1 MKKTYRVW
9 LLFFLVNSALMQINT
24 VYAQNF
30 TTKIYTLQHQL
41 AEPLLPAINSA
52 LQSGESVNA
61 FNNELIVNAAPSSQ
75 QQVANLLRELDKPT
89 RNLLITVRNNNT
101 SNNANSNTGVQG
113 GIRTGEVYL
122 GSGGPVYRERNS
134 ISGNNDGLVIKSN
147 GLRINSQHE
156 VRQSTTAQEQKLR
169 AIEGYPAFIS
179 AGQSIPYRG
188 VDRWGNAVTE
198 YQDADRGFY
207 VTARII
213 GNRVQLTISTSND
226 QLSEDPKKRRHGV
239 IETEHLQT
247 QASGAVG
254 EWINLGGITLQDS
267 KGGQSYTNRSSGSA
281 SSIGDIS
288 VRVIPTE

>member
-1 MKKTYRVW
+1 MRKIQHGW
-9 LLFFLVNSALMQINT
+9 LLFVLFFTVFLQI
-24 VYAQNF
+24 VPVCAQNF

-41 AEPLLPAINSA
+41 AEPLLPAINNA

-61 FNNELIVNAAPSSQ
+61 FNNELIVNASSSSQ
-75 QQVANLLRELDKPT
+75 EQVANLLRELDKPT

-101 SNNANSNTGVQG
+101 SNSTGSSTGVQG

-122 GSGGPVYRERNS
+122 GSGGPVYRERNG
-134 ISGNNDGLVIKSN
+134 ISGNNGGLVVQSN
-147 GLRINSQHE
+147 GIRINSQHE

-226 QLSEDPKKRRHGV
+226 QLSEDPGKRRHGV
-239 IETEHLQT
+239 IETERVQT
-247 QASGAVG
+247 QVSGAVG
-254 EWINLGGITLQDS
+254 EWINLGGITLQDN
-267 KGGQSYTNRSSGSA
+267 KGGQSYNNRSSGSS